1 VRAVQLGGVCSGG
14 MTDAMTGVAGAPI
27 SRVASSKG
35 FPGRMHRMVWEWW
48 HPPLPQWQSYQAVG
62 FSAFRDA
69 RWHDHPE
76 FGRRLLV
83 RGLTDERVPIVAILK
98 PINEQEGIWECKTA
112 RRDL

>member
-1 VRAVQLGGVCSGG
+1 VIITPEVETQACDQVHVSG
-14 MTDAMTGVAGAPI
+14 DEV
-27 SRVASSKG
+27 
-35 FPGRMHRMVWEWW
+35 E
-48 HPPLPQWQSYQAVG
+48 QAVR

>member
-1 VRAVQLGGVCSGG
+1 MIITPEVEYKLATKHHV
-14 MTDAMTGVAGAPI
+14 
-27 SRVASSKG
+27 SRDEV
-35 FPGRMHRMVWEWW
+35 E
-48 HPPLPQWQSYQAVG
+48 QAVR

-83 RGLTDERVPIVAILK
+83 RGLTDERVSILAILK